1 MKMAG
6 SKRITTF
13 FSKIWI
19 TVLIH
24 RVQGF
29 VFEGIMKKAKQR
41 TAWLKTR
48 RKSFFVNIDDYS
60 VKILITSALS

>member
-1 MKMAG
+1 MAG

-24 RVQGF
+24 RAQGF
-29 VFEGIMKKAKQR
+29 VFEGIIKKPNNELPGLKQGENHF
-41 TAWLKTR
+41 L
-48 RKSFFVNIDDYS
+48 
-60 VKILITSALS
+60 

>member
-29 VFEGIMKKAKQR
+29 VFEGIIKKAKQR

-48 RKSFFVNIDDYS
+48 RKSFFVNYR
-60 VKILITSALS
+60 

>member
-24 RVQGF
+24 RTQAF
-29 VFEGIMKKAKQR
+29 VLEGLMKKAKQR
-41 TAWLKTR
+41 TVWLKTR
-48 RKSFFVNIDDYS
+48 RKSFFVNYR
-60 VKILITSALS
+60 